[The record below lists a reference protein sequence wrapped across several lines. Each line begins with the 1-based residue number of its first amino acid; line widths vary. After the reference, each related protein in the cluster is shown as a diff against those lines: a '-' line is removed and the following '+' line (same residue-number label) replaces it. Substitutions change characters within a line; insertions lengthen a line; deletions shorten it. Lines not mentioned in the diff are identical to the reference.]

1 MPIQRSNNK
10 FVDVSMG
17 FKLNPLNNDI
27 IAIKNESAIS
37 RSIMNIVYTLPGEKF
52 FNQEFGS
59 RVTRSLFENIDEISS
74 SVIKDEISSS
84 IKNYEPRV
92 QLISVN
98 VFPNYDDGAFDVTII
113 YNIIGLDASPQ
124 QLQFVLLPNR

>member
-1 MPIQRSNNK
+1 MPIQRSSNK

-27 IAIKNESAIS
+27 ITIKNESAIS

-98 VFPNYDDGAFDVTII
+98 VFPNYDEGAFDVTII
-113 YNIIGLDASPQ
+113 YNITGLDASPQ